1 MNTSTFTHDA
11 RHGLRLLPPVVMG
24 YFPLGVAFGALAT
37 DAGLPHWVA
46 PLTAAVVYG
55 GSIEFLMI
63 TLITG
68 GATLVTMATT
78 AFAVNFRHVFYP
90 LSYPRH
96 LIRNAGG
103 WFYGAYS
110 LTDEVYAIVNTPHG
124 LTNQRQLLLFQ
135 AGAHFTWFFSTL
147 IGVFAGQAIPESFH
161 GLDFAMAG
169 LFTVLAID
177 FFRHSRQYRPLIY
190 ALAGCAVAW
199 FLAPGAF
206 LMVAL
211 VIFAAFCVADA
222 VYQVKTGKAGH

>member
-24 YFPLGVAFGALAT
+24 YFPLGLAFGALAT
-37 DAGLPHWVA
+37 DAGLPYWVA

-190 ALAGCAVAW
+190 AFAGCAVAW
-199 FLAPGAF
+199 FLTPGAF

-211 VIFAAFCVADA
+211 VVFAAFCVADA
-222 VYQVKTGKAGH
+222 VYQVKTKKVED

>member
-24 YFPLGVAFGALAT
+24 YFPLGLAFGALAT
-37 DAGLPHWVA
+37 DAGLPYWVA

-190 ALAGCAVAW
+190 AFAGCAVAW